1 MRMLLERVIFV
12 LVTPFAYA
20 LLYVLVFADTIA
32 FWLDR
37 CLHTQLRTPK
47 ITVEEVQFLVETY
60 IQSGS
65 TNEDV
70 FTFLELFN
78 LTHSTV
84 HFSTDYPKDI
94 KQLLLK
100 NHELESDSE
109 SIKGVV
115 SAKVENVG
123 KSYLVKHDILIFFYY
138 DQQNKLFR
146 YVTEGAAT
154 GL

>member
-20 LLYVLVFADTIA
+20 LLYILVFADTIA

-37 CLHTQLRTPK
+37 RLHTQLRTPK

-70 FTFLELFN
+70 FT
-78 LTHSTV
+78 
-84 HFSTDYPKDI
+84 DCPKDV
-94 KQLLLK
+94 KQLPLK